1 MKSIP
6 IIIVVILISAGGVW
20 FFVNR
25 AETHVVPDSDT
36 VLNASLLSDKQGFA
50 VLERDMNFVDGRKE
64 FYVEPLT
71 DGTYPGVVMI
81 HEWWGLNDT
90 MKRMAR
96 DLAGQGYKV
105 LVVDLYNGHVAT
117 TTDDAMKYRSL
128 ATDEETVRILR
139 EAVQFLREQKAT
151 KVASLGFGFGGAKSL
166 DLAVSGEPL
175 DATVIYYAEL
185 NIEFEKMSLLK
196 WPILGFFGGD
206 DSSIPVST
214 VEEFKE
220 TLSTAGVLNEIYIY
234 PGVGYAFTN
243 PSSPE
248 FAPNETKEAWLTMLS
263 FLEKILKE

>member
-6 IIIVVILISAGGVW
+6 IAIVVILVALGGVW
-20 FFVNR
+20 FFSNR
-25 AETHVVPDSDT
+25 FATRIAPDST
-36 VLNASLLSDKQGFA
+36 QVLNSYLLADKPGVA
-50 VLERDMNFVDGRKE
+50 IIERDVNFVDGRKE
-64 FYVEPLT
+64 FYVEPLD

-81 HEWWGLNDT
+81 HEFWGLNDT
-90 MKRMAR
+90 MKTMTR

-105 LVVDLYNGHVAT
+105 LAVDLYNGHVAT

-151 KVASLGFGFGGAKSL
+151 KVGSLGFGFGGAKSL

-175 DATVIYYAEL
+175 DATVIYYTEL
-185 NIEFEKMSLLK
+185 NIESEKMSLLK

-206 DSSIPVST
+206 DSSIPVGT
-214 VEEFKE
+214 VEEFKK
-220 TLSTAGVLNEIYIY
+220 TLNTTGVLNEIYIY

-243 PSSPE
+243 PSSPD
-248 FAPNETKEAWLTMLS
+248 FAPDETEEAWLTMLS
-263 FLEKILKE
+263 FLERNLKE